1 MKTKNK
7 VGIALAAIILGLI
20 VSPAIASNEAE
31 AMRKTMEIAESHS
44 KPSIVKRVMIVG
56 IENPQFVPEF
66 IELKVN
72 DSVIFVN
79 QDGQNGGLPH
89 DVVSIDPKSGIPD
102 GNFNGTLLKVG
113 DTFIVKFTESGVY
126 HYTDSI
132 FPQMHGAIVVE

>member
-7 VGIALAAIILGLI
+7 VGIAFTAIILGLI
-20 VSPAIASNEAE
+20 VSPAVASNGAE
-31 AMRKTMEIAESHS
+31 AMRKSMELAESGS
-44 KPSIVKRVMIVG
+44 KPSILKTVMIVG
-56 IENPQFVPEF
+56 IENPQFVPQF
-66 IELKVN
+66 VQLNVN
-72 DSVIFVN
+72 DSIKFIN

-89 DVVSIDPKSGIPD
+89 DVVSVDHKSGIPD

-113 DTFIVKFTESGVY
+113 DTFIVKFTESGTY